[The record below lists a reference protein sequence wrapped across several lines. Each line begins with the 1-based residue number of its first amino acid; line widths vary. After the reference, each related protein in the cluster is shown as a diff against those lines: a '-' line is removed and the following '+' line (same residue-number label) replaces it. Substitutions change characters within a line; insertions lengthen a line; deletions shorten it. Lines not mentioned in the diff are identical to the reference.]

1 MATKVT
7 AANLDEVIGKILTE
21 YAEDVQMDLVEVTN
35 KVAQAGA
42 KALRSASRST
52 FGGSGKYAS
61 GWAVEKAKGD
71 RQIVAETTIYN
82 KHPGLPH
89 LLENGHAKRGGG
101 RVAGR
106 VHIAPIE
113 EKLVEDYVRAVEEAV
128 QK

>member
-7 AANLDEVIGKILTE
+7 AANLDEVIGEILTE
-21 YAEDVQMDLVEVTN
+21 YAEDIQMDLVEVTN

-61 GWAVEKAKGD
+61 GWAVEKAKGG
-71 RQIVAETTIYN
+71 RQIVAEATIYN
-82 KHPGLPH
+82 KLPGLPH

-101 RVAGR
+101 RVAGKT
-106 VHIAPIE
+106 HIAPIE
-113 EKLVEDYVRAVEEAV
+113 EQLIEDYVRAVEEAA
-128 QK
+128 QR